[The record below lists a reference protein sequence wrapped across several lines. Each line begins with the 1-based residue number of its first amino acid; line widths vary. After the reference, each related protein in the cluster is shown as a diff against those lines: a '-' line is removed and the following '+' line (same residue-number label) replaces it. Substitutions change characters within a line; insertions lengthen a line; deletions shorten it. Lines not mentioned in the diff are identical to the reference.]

1 MMKNDDWHAMLYPR
15 FRWIAMLP
23 PNMGLV
29 DMVEQILDVV
39 DDDET
44 DPIHHVTQSS
54 IWAVGMAF
62 LDYKQDQ
69 RRLSDEEQ
77 AYASTRGGVLGM
89 AHDGSIMITLRSL
102 LEERDPGFRAWS
114 QQS

>member
-1 MMKNDDWHAMLYPR
+1 MLYPE
-15 FRWIAMLP
+15 FRWITMLF
-23 PNMGLV
+23 PNTGLV
-29 DMVEQILDVV
+29 EVVEEILAAV
-39 DDDET
+39 DDET

-62 LDYKQDQ
+62 LDYKRGQ
-69 RRLSDEEQ
+69 RRLSREEQ

-89 AHDGSIMITLRSL
+89 ARDGSVVITLREI